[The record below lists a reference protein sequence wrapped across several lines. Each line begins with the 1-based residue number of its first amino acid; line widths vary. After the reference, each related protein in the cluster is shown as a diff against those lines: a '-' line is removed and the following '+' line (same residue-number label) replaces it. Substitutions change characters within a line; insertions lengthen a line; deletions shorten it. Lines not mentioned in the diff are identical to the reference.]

1 MDLSDSARARAED
14 RVCSC
19 PTLAGVTARTGAL
32 LWIASAVCYFA
43 AEAVAAAAFDGYGYA
58 TDYVS
63 TLGDPQRSPHA
74 AEMNAA
80 FVVQGLAFPLGAW
93 LVSRAAQAGLA
104 LPFLLLA
111 VCNGVGNLL
120 VAAVP
125 SGTGSAWHGVG
136 AAMALIGG
144 NAAVLAGSSVLR
156 SALAAPAYR
165 VMSIALGVSGLLCLL
180 AVAVELAPIGVW
192 ERGSVYAIY
201 AWQVATAVTVLAR
214 GPRGAHA

>member
-1 MDLSDSARARAED
+1 
-14 RVCSC
+14 
-19 PTLAGVTARTGAL
+19 VTARTGAL
-32 LWIASAVCYFA
+32 LWIASAVCYFV
-43 AEAVAAAAFDGYGYA
+43 AEAVAATAFDGYGYA

-63 TLGDPQRSPHA
+63 TLGDPARSPHA
-74 AEMNAA
+74 AVMNAA

-93 LVSRAAQAGLA
+93 FVSRAAQAGRA
-104 LPFLLLA
+104 LPFLSLA

-165 VMSIALGVSGLLCLL
+165 VMSIALGVSGLLCLV
-180 AVAVELAPIGVW
+180 AVAFKLAPIGAW
-192 ERGSVYAIY
+192 ERGSIYTIY
-201 AWQVATAVTVLAR
+201 AWQVMTGIVVIAR
-214 GPRGAHA
+214 GKWGSEASGRLG